1 MGQAVNL
8 YMTQQGV
15 RLVIPATQGENLARE
30 YDITVI
36 GLDGQPVDLTGTTV
50 SMYVIKR
57 GGETVQIAATVSG
70 NVATVVLPSG
80 ACDTPGDN
88 MCFIQVIKPDVYD
101 LRVDNVIL
109 RVIPCNIDGA
119 GEASEEFGTLTQL
132 IADAQTAI
140 SNANTAAGNA
150 NAAAEEA
157 ASTAET
163 TATSVATTVAT
174 STAASVINEQKG
186 QPNGL
191 ATLDST
197 GKLTTGQFPDPN
209 DVGVYN
215 LEAGEAIPSGAD
227 LNDYVTPGVYSA
239 SYAVMSSLLNLPE
252 GLPTASG
259 MRLVVN
265 NIATTD
271 NIAQTIYSNDFL
283 NGNAL
288 IFYRVIFTDSQTF
301 RPWAQL
307 QTVDDTGWQTAA
319 LTSDFKLY
327 ASGSPVRYR
336 RKNGVVTVSGVV
348 SPSSDTNEIGSSTRV
363 DMFTL
368 PEGYRPVS
376 DVVILC
382 QGTSTDL
389 WVFGITTS
397 GAAFASRYRDE
408 TGYVTPADTAWMPF
422 TATFLTA

>member
-88 MCFIQVIKPDVYD
+88 VCFIQVIKPDVYD

-109 RVIPCNIDGA
+109 RVIPCDLDSA

-157 ASTAET
+157 TSTAET

-174 STAASVINEQKG
+174 NVISQQKG
-186 QPNGL
+186 QANGL
-191 ATLDST
+191 ASLGADGKLAQMPTAADVGAIPTTEKGAASGVATLDENATLTPSQIPDTVVTSDETAAGAANART
-197 GKLTTGQFPDPN
+197 GPLQMGKVLWTGTWTTGNISVPGLSGYSLIEIQISGN
-209 DVGVYN
+209 DTTIIAAKKSQSFRGIGGT
-215 LEAGEAIPSGAD
+215 AWSGATGSR
-227 LNDYVTPGVYSA
+227 YVFNATFSGDTLTWVECCGGP
-239 SYAVMSSLLNLPE
+239 M
-252 GLPTASG
+252 TADI
-259 MRLVVN
+259 M
-265 NIATTD
+265 TE
-271 NIAQTIYSNDFL
+271 Q
-283 NGNAL
+283 
-288 IFYRVIFTDSQTF
+288 
-301 RPWAQL
+301 
-307 QTVDDTGWQTAA
+307 
-319 LTSDFKLY
+319 
-327 ASGSPVRYR
+327 
-336 RKNGVVTVSGVV
+336 VVT
-348 SPSSDTNEIGSSTRV
+348 
-363 DMFTL
+363 
-368 PEGYRPVS
+368 
-376 DVVILC
+376 
-382 QGTSTDL
+382 
-389 WVFGITTS
+389 GIV
-397 GAAFASRYRDE
+397 G
-408 TGYVTPADTAWMPF
+408 
-422 TATFLTA
+422 LL

>member
-119 GEASEEFGTLTQL
+119 GEASDEFGTLTQL

-140 SNANTAAGNA
+140 SNANTATENA

-174 STAASVINEQKG
+174 STATSIINEQKG
-186 QPNGL
+186 QANGL
-191 ATLDST
+191 ATLDSA

-215 LEAGEAIPSGAD
+215 LEVGEAIPSGAD
-227 LNDYVTPGVYSA
+227 LNDYVTPGTYTFLGSDA
-239 SYAVMSSLLNLPE
+239 SSISNYPP
-252 GLPTASG
+252 G
-259 MRLVVN
+259 
-265 NIATTD
+265 IAK
-271 NIAQTIYSNDFL
+271 L
-283 NGNAL
+283 
-288 IFYRVIFTDSQTF
+288 TF
-301 RPWAQL
+301 RLTVMKTGNTTLL
-307 QTVDDTGWQTAA
+307 QMFVCTDVVCIRYNNRYDNTDHYGSWRQIAAEDDTGWQTPAS
-319 LTSDFKLY
+319 LTGVVVYNEDS
-327 ASGSPVRYR
+327 ANQVRYR
-336 RKNGVVTVSGVV
+336 RENGVVTVTGVV
-348 SPSSDTNEIGSSTRV
+348 SPASNDNDFGSSTQNV
-363 DMFTL
+363 IFTL
-368 PEGYRPVS
+368 PVGYRPATNYVT
-376 DVVILC
+376 IC
-382 QGTSTDL
+382 QGTSTDVWTL
-389 WVFGITTS
+389 IVNANGTVCI
-397 GAAFASRYRDE
+397 ARYRDE
-408 TGYVTPADTAWMPF
+408 TGYKTPTTTTWMPF

>member
-109 RVIPCNIDGA
+109 RVIPCDLDSA
-119 GEASEEFGTLTQL
+119 GTASEEFGTLTQL

-191 ATLDST
+191 ATLDSAGKLTQMPSAADVGAIPSSEKGAANGVAALDST
-197 GKLTTGQFPDPN
+197 GKLPAAALPDSAVTSDGTPAGAGSTRDNQLQMNKLLWSGSWATGSITVPYLDN
-209 DVGVYN
+209 YLVYKIN
-215 LEAGEAIPSGAD
+215 FSNIQTGI
-227 LNDYVTPGVYSA
+227 
-239 SYAVMSSLLNLPE
+239 
-252 GLPTASG
+252 
-259 MRLVVN
+259 LVVKN
-265 NIATTD
+265 GSNIRGVGG
-271 NIAQTIYSNDFL
+271 NPSN
-283 NGNAL
+283 A
-288 IFYRVIFTDSQTF
+288 QTF
-301 RPWAQL
+301 RMAFFSANRSGDTL
-307 QTVDDTGWQTAA
+307 TLVDARALDPLNGREDGA
-319 LTSDFKLY
+319 LTV
-327 ASGSPVRYR
+327 A
-336 RKNGVVTVSGVV
+336 NI
-348 SPSSDTNEIGSSTRV
+348 IG
-363 DMFTL
+363 
-368 PEGYRPVS
+368 
-376 DVVILC
+376 IC
-382 QGTSTDL
+382 
-389 WVFGITTS
+389 
-397 GAAFASRYRDE
+397 
-408 TGYVTPADTAWMPF
+408 
-422 TATFLTA
+422 

>member
-88 MCFIQVIKPDVYD
+88 ACFIQVIKPDVYD

-109 RVIPCNIDGA
+109 RVIPCDLDSA
-119 GEASEEFGTLTQL
+119 GTASEEFGTLTQL

-157 ASTAET
+157 TSTAET

-186 QPNGL
+186 QANGL

-197 GKLTTGQFPDPN
+197 GKLTQMPSAA
-209 DVGVYN
+209 DVG
-215 LEAGEAIPSGAD
+215 AIPSSEKGAA
-227 LNDYVTPGVYSA
+227 NGVAALDSSGKLPVSA
-239 SYAVMSSLLNLPE
+239 LPD
-252 GLPTASG
+252 GVQ
-259 MRLVVN
+259 M
-265 NIATTD
+265 
-271 NIAQTIYSNDFL
+271 
-283 NGNAL
+283 
-288 IFYRVIFTDSQTF
+288 
-301 RPWAQL
+301 
-307 QTVDDTGWQTAA
+307 VDDTGWQTPVS
-319 LTSDFKLY
+319 LTGVVVYNEDS
-327 ASGSPVRYR
+327 ANQVRYR
-336 RKNGVVTVSGVV
+336 RKNGVVTVTGVV
-348 SPSSDTNEIGSSTRV
+348 SPASNDNDFGSSTQNV
-363 DMFTL
+363 IFTL
-368 PEGYRPVS
+368 PVGYRPATNYVT
-376 DVVILC
+376 IC
-382 QGTSTDL
+382 QGTSTDIWTL
-389 WVFGITTS
+389 IVNANGTVCI
-397 GAAFASRYRDE
+397 ARYRDE
-408 TGYVTPADTAWMPF
+408 TGYKTPTTTTWMPF

>member
-70 NVATVVLPSG
+70 NIATVVLPSG

-88 MCFIQVIKPDVYD
+88 ACFIQVIKPDVYD

-119 GEASEEFGTLTQL
+119 GEASDEFGTLTQL

-140 SNANTAAGNA
+140 SNANTAAENA
-150 NAAAEEA
+150 NEAAEEA

-191 ATLDST
+191 ATLGSA

-227 LNDYVTPGVYSA
+227 LNDYVTPGVYR
-239 SYAVMSSLLNLPE
+239 
-252 GLPTASG
+252 SG
-259 MRLVVN
+259 NADVTSTLQNAPFTTSGFRLVVQQN
-265 NIATTD
+265 QTTD
-271 NIAQTIYSNDFL
+271 WITQLAFAGENVKIRGISTSTPQY
-283 NGNAL
+283 GEW
-288 IFYRVIFTDSQTF
+288 Q
-301 RPWAQL
+301 QL

-336 RKNGVVTVSGVV
+336 RKNGVVTVTGIV
-348 SPSSDTNEIGSSTRV
+348 SPASNTNDIGSSTRV

-376 DVVILC
+376 DVVVMC

-389 WVFGITTS
+389 WVFGITAS
-397 GAAFASRYRDE
+397 GVAFS
-408 TGYVTPADTAWMPF
+408 
-422 TATFLTA
+422 

>member
-88 MCFIQVIKPDVYD
+88 ACFIQVIKPDVYD

-140 SNANTAAGNA
+140 SNANTATENA
-150 NAAAEEA
+150 NEAAEEA

-163 TATSVATTVAT
+163 TATNVATTVAT

-191 ATLDST
+191 ATLDSA
-197 GKLTTGQFPDPN
+197 GKLTQMPSAA
-209 DVGVYN
+209 DVG
-215 LEAGEAIPSGAD
+215 AIPSSEKGAA
-227 LNDYVTPGVYSA
+227 NGVAALDSSGKLPVSA
-239 SYAVMSSLLNLPE
+239 LPD
-252 GLPTASG
+252 GVQ
-259 MRLVVN
+259 M
-265 NIATTD
+265 
-271 NIAQTIYSNDFL
+271 
-283 NGNAL
+283 
-288 IFYRVIFTDSQTF
+288 
-301 RPWAQL
+301 
-307 QTVDDTGWQTAA
+307 VDDTGWQSAA

-336 RKNGVVTVSGVV
+336 RKNGVVTVTGIV
-348 SPSSDTNEIGSSTRV
+348 SPASNTNDLGSSTRV

-376 DVVILC
+376 DVVIMC

-389 WVFGITTS
+389 WVFGVTAS